1 MTESYYS
8 SRRGQLLREFDDL
21 AGRVR
26 RVFVPKIGVGPTDEM
41 IAETRREY
49 DALIPWSPMSAG
61 SSPSPGS

>member
-26 RVFVPKIGVGPTDEM
+26 RVFVPRLGVGPTDEM

-49 DALIPWSPMSAG
+49 DALIPRVPMSGG